1 MKRLERLRKKV
12 RDNDQKMVGL
22 LKKRMQLTAQ
32 IGKHKKSLGLPVKD
46 PKTERRV
53 LDNALRSG
61 RALGLS
67 SDFIESIMRNVLAES
82 KRAQH
87 TFRKTSKESINIAS
101 TLYLPTPSELKRAIP
116 LTAKCVRTVALARTD
131 IKKILSGK
139 DDRVLLILG
148 PCSIHDIGQAQEYA
162 TRMNKLQQKV
172 DDRFLLVMRTYF
184 EKSRTSRGWTG
195 FLSDPHLDGS
205 GNIKDGITMA
215 RTLLRDLAE
224 LGIPAATEFINPLT
238 PGYLGDLVS
247 YSAIGARS
255 SGSQMHRALASGLSM
270 PVGFKNGTDGNIA
283 TAIEAAVSAGAGHS
297 LLGVDD
303 SGEIRAFRTC
313 GNKDCHLILRGGP
326 RPNYDQQS
334 IRRVQTAMKAAGLRP
349 NLVIDCSHGN
359 SGKLAPNQV
368 KVFDEVLG
376 QRAKGNKNLVGIM
389 IESYLNGGKQRIPEK
404 LAGFKPS
411 RLRYGVSV
419 TDECLGWDMT
429 EKIVSKAYGKRS
441 SA

>member
-12 RDNDQKMVGL
+12 RDNDRKMVSL
-22 LKKRMQLTAQ
+22 LKRRMQLTSQ
-32 IGKHKKSLGLPVKD
+32 IGKHKKALGLPVKD
-46 PKTERRV
+46 PKTERKV
-53 LDNALRSG
+53 LGNALRSG

-67 SDFIESIMRNVLAES
+67 SDFIESIMWSVLAES

-87 TFRKTSKESINIAS
+87 TYRKTSKESINIAS

-116 LTAKCVRTVALARTD
+116 LSPKYARTVAIARND
-131 IKKILSGK
+131 IRKILGGY
-139 DDRVLLILG
+139 DDRLLVIMG

-162 TRMNKLQQKV
+162 KKMYRLQQKV
-172 DDRFLLVMRTYF
+172 DNKFLLVMRTYF

-195 FLSDPHLDGS
+195 FLTDPHLDGS

-215 RTLLRDLAE
+215 RGLLQDLAE

-303 SGEIRAFRTC
+303 SGEIRAFRTR
-313 GNKDCHLILRGGP
+313 GNKDCHLILRGGA
-326 RPNYDQQS
+326 RPNYGRKS
-334 IRRVQTAMKAAGLRP
+334 IKRVQSSMKAAGLRP

-359 SGKLAPNQV
+359 SGKLAKNQV
-368 KVFDEVLG
+368 KVFNDVLR
-376 QRAKGNKNLVGIM
+376 QKVKGNRNIVGLM
-389 IESYLNGGKQRIPEK
+389 LESYLNPGKQKLPEK
-404 LAGFKPS
+404 LVGFNPS
-411 RLRYGVSV
+411 KLRYGVSV
-419 TDECLGWDMT
+419 TDECLGWDTT
-429 EKIVSKAYGKRS
+429 EKMILEEDERS
-441 SA
+441 H

>member
-1 MKRLERLRKKV
+1 MERLERLRKKV
-12 RDNDQKMVGL
+12 RDNDRKMVRL
-22 LKKRMQLTAQ
+22 LKRRMQLTGQ
-32 IGKHKKSLGLPVKD
+32 IGKHKKVLGLPVKD
-46 PKTERRV
+46 PTTERRV

-67 SDFIESIMRNVLAES
+67 SDFIESIMRSVLAES

-87 TFRKTSKESINIAS
+87 NYRKTSKESINIAS

-116 LTAKCVRTVALARTD
+116 ASPGCARTVALARND
-131 IKKILSGK
+131 IRKILGGK
-139 DDRVLLILG
+139 DDRLLLIMG
-148 PCSIHDIGQAQEYA
+148 PCSIHDIGQALEYA
-162 TRMNKLQQKV
+162 KRMRSLQQKV
-172 DDRFLLVMRTYF
+172 EDRFLLVMRTYF

-215 RTLLRDLAE
+215 RGLLQDLAE
-224 LGIPAATEFINPLT
+224 LGLPAATEFINPLT

-303 SGEIRAFRTC
+303 SGEIRAFRTR
-313 GNKDCHLILRGGP
+313 GNKHCHLILRGGA

-349 NLVIDCSHGN
+349 NLIIDCSHGN
-359 SGKLAPNQV
+359 SGKLAKNQI
-368 KVFDEVLG
+368 KVFDNVLG
-376 QRAKGNKNLVGIM
+376 QRAKGNRNIVGLM
-389 IESYLNGGKQRIPEK
+389 LESYLNPGKQRLPAK
-404 LAGFKPS
+404 LSSFKTTK
-411 RLRYGVSV
+411 LRYGVSV

-429 EKIVSKAYGKRS
+429 ESLVLESSKSIR
-441 SA
+441 